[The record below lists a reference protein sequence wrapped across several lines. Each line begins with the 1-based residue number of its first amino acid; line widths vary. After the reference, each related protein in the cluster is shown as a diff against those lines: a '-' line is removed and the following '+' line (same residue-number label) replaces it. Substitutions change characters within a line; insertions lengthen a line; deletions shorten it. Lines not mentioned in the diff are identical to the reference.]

1 MGIER
6 YWLLVLFLFSVRSLC
21 SLNVGLLLS
30 WASSVRTVLYYLA
43 FVLSWLRPQAHDN
56 REPPTHYT
64 YGRAED
70 SREQLA
76 CLPMEAIVLLS

>member
-30 WASSVRTVLYYLA
+30 WASSVPYVCVRPLLMDFGLSKLGMAVVGLA
-43 FVLSWLRPQAHDN
+43 G
-56 REPPTHYT
+56 T
-64 YGRAED
+64 AETQH
-70 SREQLA
+70 RL
-76 CLPMEAIVLLS
+76 